1 MSKAALTSGAV
12 LLSLVLAVASGP
24 AAGQSGVSVQLALD
38 KPVDLN
44 ITDAPINQVFQRLTE
59 ATGVRF
65 VIGKDVYACLPYGD
79 QTRLAVKLKNVTL
92 RNALSPMLTPQ
103 AMEWRIEKDAVRILP
118 AAPLL
123 RMTRRATYEELVAL
137 GRILS
142 ARLQPVDKGGVV
154 LDQLRTATGNKD
166 LKLNFHARTDKRET
180 AEAGVQRANLALPC
194 TGAQWLNMLCHGR
207 GWTWYVWGNDVM
219 IIEQKMQIR
228 RQLQQEVSLRYE
240 GADLTTVLLDLA
252 HKARVLLNMDP
263 GVMEYV
269 PVETSKNFNLIMSEA
284 TIAQALEVISG
295 ATGLQF
301 VTENQ
306 GVRVEASEKLRQALE
321 RPAGSSTK
329 RSPFFLKTSIP
340 LGDGSSLETYIRA
353 EDLPAEIQA
362 IINAERA
369 RLVEALLKKYN
380 ITTTQP
386 TTQPAPAE

>member
-1 MSKAALTSGAV
+1 MSKAVLTSGAV
-12 LLSLVLAVASGP
+12 FMTLVLAMVAVP

-44 ITDAPINQVFQRLTE
+44 ITDAPISQVFQRLTE

-65 VIGKDVYACLPYGD
+65 VIGQDVYACLPYGD

-103 AMEWRIEKDAVRILP
+103 AMEWRIDKDSVRILP
-118 AAPLL
+118 TAPLL
-123 RMTRRATYEELVAL
+123 RLIRRATYEELLGL

-142 ARLQPVDKGGVV
+142 VKLQPVDKAGLVA
-154 LDQLRTATGNKD
+154 DQLRTATGNKN
-166 LKLNFHARTDKRET
+166 LKLKFHAKTDKD
-180 AEAGVQRANLALPC
+180 AEARVGIERANLALPC
-194 TGAQWLNMLCHGR
+194 TGAQWLDMLCHGR
-207 GWTWYVWGNDVM
+207 GWTWFFRGDDVV
-219 IIEQKMQIR
+219 IVEQKMQIQ
-228 RQLQQEVSLRYE
+228 RQLQQQVSLRYE

-252 HKARVLLNMDP
+252 HKARVQLNMDP
-263 GVMEYV
+263 GVMDYV
-269 PVETSKNFNLIMSEA
+269 PVETRKNFNLIMSEA

-295 ATGLQF
+295 ATGLLF

-306 GVRVEASEKLRQALE
+306 GVRIGASEKLKQSVE
-321 RPAGSSTK
+321 PAADSSSK

-340 LGDGSSLETYIRA
+340 LSDGSTLEAYIRA
-353 EDLPAEIQA
+353 SDLPAEVQT
-362 IINAERA
+362 IINAEKA

-386 TTQPAPAE
+386 AE